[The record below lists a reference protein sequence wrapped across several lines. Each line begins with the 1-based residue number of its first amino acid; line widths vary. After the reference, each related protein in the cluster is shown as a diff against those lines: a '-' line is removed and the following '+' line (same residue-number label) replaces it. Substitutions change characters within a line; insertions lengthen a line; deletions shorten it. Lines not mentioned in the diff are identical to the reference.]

1 MFFAFLLALGPVGL
15 DPTSLAARSSNAA
28 ELSGLVTDKTG
39 AALPRTNVTLLQQST
54 QATRIVV
61 SDAEGRFSFAE
72 LTAGNYRISAQGGDF
87 AAASESLTYSGTP
100 LQVNFHLAPV
110 STASSVDVTAD
121 ANALD
126 PTAPAR
132 VSITLE
138 EMERI
143 PSQSVSS
150 PLSSLITNTTPG
162 VAANSN
168 GSFHPLGDHAE
179 ASFVIDG
186 QPVTDQQSRTFSS
199 QISLDALQSLEV
211 RVGAPQADVGD
222 KTSMVIVA
230 HTKSGLDQN
239 HPTGEFSISRGSFN
253 SSQASARVGYGTERF
268 GTFTAIDALN
278 SGRFLDTPELVPLH
292 ANGNLENIFQRL
304 DYRLTPRTSLQ
315 LNAILSHSWF
325 QTPNTYDQHA
335 LRQNQRQTI
344 QSFNI
349 APSLMHT
356 FNAAS
361 YLRTNLWVR
370 QDKVRYRPSTDTFAD
385 TPAYLAQSRR
395 LTNAGIRS
403 EYSYAKGRH
412 NVTVGAEWKH
422 TFLAERFATGLT
434 DPMYN
439 SPCLAADGA
448 SSPATSLTATT
459 QCAGVGLAVN
469 PDFLP
474 NLLAIDLTRGGTL
487 FAFAGQT
494 DIKQEAVFGQD
505 SIQLGNFTANLGLRF
520 DKYNGLARSTGLQPR
535 VGVAYNATP
544 LRTVLRMGY
553 SRVFITPY
561 NENLIVASSAGPG
574 STSAALGAANSA
586 PLATGH
592 RNQFNIGSESQLSKH
607 LTLSSEYFWKFTYGA
622 YDFDV
627 LLNSPLTFP
636 TQFRKSKI
644 DGGLLRLSVA
654 PTHGFAGYFTASHVR
669 SRLFGPETGGV
680 SFNAPY
686 SNVTRP
692 DHDQGLATN
701 TYVRYQLGRR
711 GPWAGFSWRYDGGLV
726 SVATPDAASV
736 LRLTGD
742 EQAQI
747 GLHCGSVFAAVGQ
760 PVRSCAAGSLQTT
773 RIRIPPAGTE
783 DDDRNPSRIAPR
795 SVFDISL
802 GEDDLYHHER
812 QQIGI
817 HADIVNLTNKDGL
830 YNFLSTFSG
839 THFLTP
845 RAVTVQLTY
854 AF

>member
-1 MFFAFLLALGPVGL
+1 
-15 DPTSLAARSSNAA
+15 
-28 ELSGLVTDKTG
+28 
-39 AALPRTNVTLLQQST
+39 
-54 QATRIVV
+54 
-61 SDAEGRFSFAE
+61 
-72 LTAGNYRISAQGGDF
+72 
-87 AAASESLTYSGTP
+87 
-100 LQVNFHLAPV
+100 
-110 STASSVDVTAD
+110 
-121 ANALD
+121 
-126 PTAPAR
+126 
-132 VSITLE
+132 
-138 EMERI
+138 
-143 PSQSVSS
+143 
-150 PLSSLITNTTPG
+150 
-162 VAANSN
+162 
-168 GSFHPLGDHAE
+168 
-179 ASFVIDG
+179 
-186 QPVTDQQSRTFSS
+186 
-199 QISLDALQSLEV
+199 
-211 RVGAPQADVGD
+211 
-222 KTSMVIVA
+222 
-230 HTKSGLDQN
+230 
-239 HPTGEFSISRGSFN
+239 
-253 SSQASARVGYGTERF
+253 
-268 GTFTAIDALN
+268 
-278 SGRFLDTPELVPLH
+278 
-292 ANGNLENIFQRL
+292 
-304 DYRLTPRTSLQ
+304 
-315 LNAILSHSWF
+315 
-325 QTPNTYDQHA
+325 
-335 LRQNQRQTI
+335 
-344 QSFNI
+344 
-349 APSLMHT
+349 
-356 FNAAS
+356 
-361 YLRTNLWVR
+361 
-370 QDKVRYRPSTDTFAD
+370 
-385 TPAYLAQSRR
+385 
-395 LTNAGIRS
+395 
-403 EYSYAKGRH
+403 
-412 NVTVGAEWKH
+412 
-422 TFLAERFATGLT
+422 
-434 DPMYN
+434 
-439 SPCLAADGA
+439 
-448 SSPATSLTATT
+448 
-459 QCAGVGLAVN
+459 
-469 PDFLP
+469 
-474 NLLAIDLTRGGTL
+474 
-487 FAFAGQT
+487 
-494 DIKQEAVFGQD
+494 
-505 SIQLGNFTANLGLRF
+505 
-520 DKYNGLARSTGLQPR
+520 
-535 VGVAYNATP
+535 
-544 LRTVLRMGY
+544 MGY

-654 PTHGFAGYFTASHVR
+654 PTHGLAGYFTASHVR

-747 GLHCGSVFAAVGQ
+747 GLHCGSVFADVGR

-773 RIRIPPAGTE
+773 RIRIAPAGTE

-817 HADIVNLTNKDGL
+817 HADIVNLTNEDGL

-845 RAVTVQLTY
+845 RAITVQLTY